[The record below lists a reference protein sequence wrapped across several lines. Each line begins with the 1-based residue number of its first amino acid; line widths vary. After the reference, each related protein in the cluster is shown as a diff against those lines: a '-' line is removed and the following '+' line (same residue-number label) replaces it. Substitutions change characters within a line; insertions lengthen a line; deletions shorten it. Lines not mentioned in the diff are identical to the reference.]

1 MEIPPGF
8 RQHLWPGLLGDG
20 GPSWCRV
27 CAHNIVLHN
36 LSEQPWKCYR
46 PGCECPGLETAELDA
61 LIQEWLTRT
70 LQRCRPGIPLGVRRA
85 VLERDGMICRYCGRK
100 VHRRK
105 TGPGK
110 LHFDHVI
117 PHCRGGRPTVENIVV
132 SCRTCNLRKSAAD
145 AEEWLASCNRGR
157 AGQYD
162 GLQMAPGNS

>member
-8 RQHLWPGLLGDG
+8 RQRLLVPALIPRGEFR
-20 GPSWCRV
+20 WCRV
-27 CAHNIVLHN
+27 CAHNVMLHH
-36 LSEQPWKCYR
+36 LSAQPWKCGSC
-46 PGCECPGLETAELDA
+46 PECPGLETAELDA

-70 LQRCRPGIPLGVRRA
+70 LQGCRPSIPLGVRRA

-110 LHFDHVI
+110 LHFDHVV

-145 AEEWLASCNRGR
+145 AEEWAEYGPAAGR
-157 AGQYD
+157 AHAG
-162 GLQMAPGNS
+162 